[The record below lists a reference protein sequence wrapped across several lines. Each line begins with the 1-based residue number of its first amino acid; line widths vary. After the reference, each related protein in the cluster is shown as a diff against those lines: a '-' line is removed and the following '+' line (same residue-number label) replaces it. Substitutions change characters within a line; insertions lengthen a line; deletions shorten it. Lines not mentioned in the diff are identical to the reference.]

1 MSRRWTPPSTVA
13 GIKRLG
19 IEIKREQ
26 KTSHGAALDMAAKE
40 AGFQNFRHALSVLS
54 ASANL
59 ATATNHVA
67 YLTAYWVKPRGEYF
81 ERGRLTLSV
90 QLAKPLDQTVS
101 RHQLMSARHLAG
113 FRIEAQDHL
122 EFKLDIPREEH
133 GARET
138 LEAAARTLRFMAAT
152 GLRPATT
159 QRERWPL
166 LSRFETLPGADHY
179 SLWIDRNGDW
189 VYMDEPY
196 AQSLP
201 GDRASWAERSSM
213 TMIRPA
219 WEGLYSPQ
227 LTVPFFFCDS
237 EAVAAGVADVV
248 ARLTSSTPGTWEVGS
263 YDSEFVSPARA
274 ALDRPRRRRPM
285 PAVPWVIR
293 NGALPYG
300 GAVGGSRSLWRP
312 AIPMA
317 VAAHRE
323 AASLLRSLSVSNLE
337 YRQTMAVGRVRST
350 LDDWIS
356 LEHKAGRGESLD
368 LYYGGANGKLLPDG
382 PSKLAAV
389 RRIREILSVGYQ
401 ACRPKE
407 EVLTRLVVLEAALQ
421 KENS

>member
-1 MSRRWTPPSTVA
+1 MSRRSTPPSTIA

-26 KTSHGAALDMAAKE
+26 KISHSSALDMAAKG

-54 ASANL
+54 APENL
-59 ATATNHVA
+59 AAATSHTA

-90 QLAKPLDQTVS
+90 QLPKPLDRTVS

-113 FRIEAQDHL
+113 FRVEAQDHL
-122 EFKLDIPREEH
+122 EFKLDIPREEE

-152 GLRPATT
+152 GFRPATT

-179 SLWIDRNGDW
+179 SRWIDCNGDW

-196 AQSLP
+196 AQSVP
-201 GDRASWAERSSM
+201 GDRASWAERSGM

-227 LTVPFFFCDS
+227 LTVPFFFCDN
-237 EAVAAGVADVV
+237 ARVAAGVADII
-248 ARLTSSTPGTWEVGS
+248 ARLTNSTPGTWEVGS

-285 PAVPWVIR
+285 PAVPGVIR
-293 NGALPYG
+293 KGSLPYG
-300 GAVGGSRSLWRP
+300 GVVGGSRSQWRP
-312 AIPMA
+312 AVKMA
-317 VAAHRE
+317 VEAHRE
-323 AASLLRSLSVSNLE
+323 IAALLRSLSVSELE
-337 YRQTMAVGRVRST
+337 YRQTMAVGKVRST

-356 LEHKAGRGESLD
+356 LEHKASFGESLNF
-368 LYYGGANGKLLPDG
+368 YYGGANGAFLPDVR
-382 PSKLAAV
+382 SRLSAV
-389 RRIREILSVGYQ
+389 RRVCEILTAGYQ
-401 ACRPKE
+401 ACRPRDDM
-407 EVLTRLVVLEAALQ
+407 LTRLASIEAALQ
-421 KENS
+421 ETN